1 MYSLAYRFFG
11 IQTYLFFVVK
21 RSFSLVLVQCSKI
34 GLLSLSQQSFLH
46 LSCVPYLSTVNLFF
60 LEFCDLFFIFF
71 FLFGIFFRFFFCILF
86 CLQFFFSWNIFFC
99 FVFQKKEII
108 TQEKLAITPF
118 TFKTINVSWFSSC
131 SCILKLQLLDALF
144 FFRKLTNK
152 IWNRISEN
160 VELTTLTLKTFS
172 CVMIY
177 KATKKKKASS
187 LPTVKSWVHQLGKDA
202 VLQLMNGVGYL
213 LSKACKRG
221 AAIDILSAN
230 PLGSFLNISAKV
242 FLKM

>member
-1 MYSLAYRFFG
+1 MLSIPLLIASYVSFG

-21 RSFSLVLVQCSKI
+21 RSFSLVLVHCSKI
-34 GLLSLSQQSFLH
+34 GLLSLSQQFFLH
-46 LSCVPYLSTVNLFF
+46 LSYVPYLSTVNLFF

-71 FLFGIFFRFFFCILF
+71 FPFWQIFSIFFSCILF

-108 TQEKLAITPF
+108 TQEKLAITPL

-131 SCILKLQLLDALF
+131 SCILKLRLLDALF

-160 VELTTLTLKTFS
+160 GELTTLTLKTFS

-177 KATKKKKASS
+177 EATKKKKK
-187 LPTVKSWVHQLGKDA
+187 LP
-202 VLQLMNGVGYL
+202 
-213 LSKACKRG
+213 LSTQSRVEY
-221 AAIDILSAN
+221 IN
-230 PLGSFLNISAKV
+230 
-242 FLKM
+242 

>member
-1 MYSLAYRFFG
+1 MRKKSCKLYYIFLFFFVSLTRVFFNRHIFFSLMRHLLVCNIVSLFSNIQTLYLFVMYSLAYRFFG

-34 GLLSLSQQSFLH
+34 GLPSLSQQSFLH

-71 FLFGIFFRFFFCILF
+71 FLFGIFFRFFFLYLILF
-86 CLQFFFSWNIFFC
+86 TILFFLKYFFC

-118 TFKTINVSWFSSC
+118 TFKTVNVSWFSSC
-131 SCILKLQLLDALF
+131 SCILKLRLLDALF

-152 IWNRISEN
+152 I
-160 VELTTLTLKTFS
+160 
-172 CVMIY
+172 
-177 KATKKKKASS
+177 
-187 LPTVKSWVHQLGKDA
+187 
-202 VLQLMNGVGYL
+202 
-213 LSKACKRG
+213 
-221 AAIDILSAN
+221 
-230 PLGSFLNISAKV
+230 
-242 FLKM
+242 